1 MPELKVGLECVPW
14 RDGDNPTVVNGDLL
28 EDEAE
33 NLVPLRGIRLL
44 TPEPGEV
51 GQRGSR
57 IADVGQHR
65 RLERRELGL
74 KDALVSFVLLAC
86 EVTEEIEIF
95 RPRELTFDRPS

>member
-1 MPELKVGLECVPW
+1 
-14 RDGDNPTVVNGDLL
+14 
-28 EDEAE
+28 
-33 NLVPLRGIRLL
+33 
-44 TPEPGEV
+44 
-51 GQRGSR
+51 
-57 IADVGQHR
+57 VGQHR